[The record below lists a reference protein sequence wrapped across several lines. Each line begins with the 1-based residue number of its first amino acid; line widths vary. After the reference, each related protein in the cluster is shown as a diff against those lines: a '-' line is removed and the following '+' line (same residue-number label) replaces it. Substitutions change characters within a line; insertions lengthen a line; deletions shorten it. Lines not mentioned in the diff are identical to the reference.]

1 MRSASSAPQTGQ
13 VRSARSAPSG
23 AGDAPGGPPP
33 GARGAGGSRGG
44 RAPDMAR
51 IVARVAEAVYSR
63 AVLEI
68 LVLAGGSGTR
78 FWPVSRRRRP
88 KQLLALEG
96 ERSLLQA
103 TVDRLRPLVGPER
116 VWIST
121 TAELAGAVREQ
132 LPEVPPEQILL
143 EPAGRNTAPAIGWSL
158 LSMPAARRAGPVA
171 VLPADHRIA
180 EPAPFLAALD
190 AARES
195 VAGSDRVV
203 ALGVAP
209 DRPETGF
216 GYLEVGEPLP
226 GPAGLRRVVRFTE
239 KPDLAT
245 AERFLAGGRHLWNA
259 GIFVFRGDAL
269 LGHLR
274 RLAPELEAGLARL
287 ASAPEQIAELY
298 PALPSISIDH
308 AVMEK
313 LDEIAILPLAC
324 GWNDLGSWGAL
335 AEVLPA
341 DAAGNAAR
349 GELVAVEAGG
359 NLVFAEQG
367 TVALLGVSGLVVV
380 RTGDAVLVMPKERAQ
395 ELRRVVDELA
405 RQGRGELL

>member
-1 MRSASSAPQTGQ
+1 
-13 VRSARSAPSG
+13 
-23 AGDAPGGPPP
+23 
-33 GARGAGGSRGG
+33 
-44 RAPDMAR
+44 
-51 IVARVAEAVYSR
+51 VAAVYSP

-88 KQLLALEG
+88 KQLLSLEG

-103 TVDRLRPLVGPER
+103 TVDRLRPLVAPER
-116 VWIST
+116 IWIST
-121 TAELAGAVREQ
+121 TADLAPDVRAQ
-132 LPEVPPEQILL
+132 LPEVPPGQVLL
-143 EPAGRNTAPAIGWSL
+143 EPAGRNTAPAIAWSL
-158 LSMPAARRAGPVA
+158 LAMPADRRAGPVA

-180 EPAPFLAALD
+180 APEPFLAALA
-190 AARES
+190 AAREA
-195 VAGSDRVV
+195 VAGSDRVL
-203 ALGVAP
+203 ALGVTP

-226 GPAGLRRVVRFTE
+226 GPTGLCRVVRFTE

-274 RLAPELEAGLARL
+274 RLAPALWEGLARI
-287 ASAPEQIAELY
+287 AAAPGRLAELY

-313 LDEIAILPLAC
+313 LDEIAILPLDC
-324 GWNDLGSWGAL
+324 GWNDLGSWSAL

-341 DAAGNAAR
+341 DGQGNVAR
-349 GELVAVEAGG
+349 GDLVAVEAGG
-359 NLVFAEQG
+359 NLVFAEHG
-367 TVALLGVSGLVVV
+367 TVALLGVSDLVVV
-380 RTGDAVLVMPKERAQ
+380 STGDAVLVMPRERAQ
-395 ELRRVVDELA
+395 EVRRIVDELA
-405 RQGRGELL
+405 RRGREGLL